1 MLPLPRIFR
10 PLRYRNFRLYFTGQS
25 VSLIGTWMQRM
36 AVSWLVYNMTHSA
49 WLLGVV
55 TFAGQIPTLLLSPY
69 GGAMS
74 DRHSRYR
81 ILLITQIAS
90 LVQAAALA
98 ALLLTGHYSTVG
110 VIGLSLLLG
119 MINAFDIPARQSLMI
134 ELVDDR
140 EDLPNAI
147 TLNSTMVNMARLVG
161 PVVAGVLLTN
171 FGEGFCF
178 LVNAISFAA
187 VIGSLLLIKV
197 PPRVLQKP
205 SGNVWIGLKD
215 GYAYL
220 RRMPELRL
228 IIMLMAGISFV
239 ALPYSTL
246 LPVFAKDVFHGD
258 AGTFSWLN
266 SISGLG
272 ALAGAFC
279 LASLAP
285 SRDRGYVVLASA
297 ALFGASLIGFSLT
310 TWFPLALFF
319 ILTEG
324 AGMIVNIS
332 GSNAFIQTKVADEMR
347 GRVLSYFV
355 MAFQGMQPLGSLVI
369 GWVAHRIGPQHTVLG
384 QGVLALLI
392 VAFFAWQYRKV
403 KALQM
408 RQQEAELAL
417 AG

>member
-1 MLPLPRIFR
+1 
-10 PLRYRNFRLYFTGQS
+10 LRYRNFRLYFVGQS

-36 AVSWLVYNMTHSA
+36 AVSWLVYNVTHSA
-49 WLLGVV
+49 LLLGVV

-98 ALLLTGHYSTVG
+98 ALLLTGNYSTAG

-119 MINAFDIPARQSLMI
+119 TINAFDIPARQSLMI

-171 FGEGFCF
+171 FGEGLCF

-197 PPRVLQKP
+197 PPRVMQKP
-205 SGNVWIGLKD
+205 TGNVWIGLKE

-220 RRMPELRL
+220 SSMTELRL

-246 LPVFAKDVFHGD
+246 LPVFAKDVFQGD

-266 SISGLG
+266 SVSGLG

-279 LASLAP
+279 LASLSP

-310 TWFPLALFF
+310 TWFPLALCF

-355 MAFQGMQPLGSLVI
+355 MAFQGMQPIGSLAV
-369 GWVAHRIGPQHTVLG
+369 GWIAHRIGPQHTVFG

-392 VAFFAWQYRKV
+392 VGIFTWQYRKV
-403 KALQM
+403 KA
-408 RQQEAELAL
+408 RQVSKQEVALAL